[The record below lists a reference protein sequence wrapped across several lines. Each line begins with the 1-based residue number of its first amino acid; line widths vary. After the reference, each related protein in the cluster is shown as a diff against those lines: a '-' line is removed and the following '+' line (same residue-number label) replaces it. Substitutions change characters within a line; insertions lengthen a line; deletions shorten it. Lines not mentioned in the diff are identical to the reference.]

1 MALWL
6 VGKSCFHHQRE
17 VLRVVMQN
25 FLSGSTTP
33 IFPPHIGRMFADS
46 AFPGL
51 IRAEF
56 QGSVCAPK
64 RYTLRI
70 LCRICA
76 SCIYIYILMRNT
88 RRSVYV

>member
-6 VGKSCFHHQRE
+6 VGESCFHHQRE

-33 IFPPHIGRMFADS
+33 TFPPHIGRMLADA

-56 QGSVCAPK
+56 QD
-64 RYTLRI
+64 
-70 LCRICA
+70 
-76 SCIYIYILMRNT
+76 
-88 RRSVYV
+88 SVYVAKKDTLYAFGTGNVLRVFILQY